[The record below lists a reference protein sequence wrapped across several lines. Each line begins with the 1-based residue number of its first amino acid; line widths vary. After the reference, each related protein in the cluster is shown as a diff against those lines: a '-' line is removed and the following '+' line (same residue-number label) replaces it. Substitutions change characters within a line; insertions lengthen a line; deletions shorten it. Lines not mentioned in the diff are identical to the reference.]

1 MTNNY
6 QDLVKLN
13 FPDNV
18 RARPGMYLGDT
29 QDGSALHHMIWEVL
43 DNSVDEFLAGHCKN
57 IWIELSKD
65 NTEITLRDDGRGI
78 PTTFNAKENKSNL
91 ELALE
96 DLHAGGKFNADNYR
110 KSGGLHGIGIKA
122 VNALSSHIMVRVYR
136 GKEAHA
142 ISYEIGRA
150 HV

>member
-78 PTTFNAKENKSNL
+78 PTTFN
-91 ELALE
+91 
-96 DLHAGGKFNADNYR
+96 
-110 KSGGLHGIGIKA
+110 
-122 VNALSSHIMVRVYR
+122 
-136 GKEAHA
+136 
-142 ISYEIGRA
+142 EIGRA